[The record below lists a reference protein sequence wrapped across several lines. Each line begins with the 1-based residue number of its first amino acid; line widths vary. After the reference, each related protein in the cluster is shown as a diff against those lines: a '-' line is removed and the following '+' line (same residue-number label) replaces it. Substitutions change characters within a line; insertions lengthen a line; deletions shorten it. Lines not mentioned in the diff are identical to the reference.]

1 MPGPGNYLQ
10 EAQLSSLVTSDKGKK
25 NQAFGVKEKRFRPDD
40 TEVPG
45 PGQYVMPSTVIV
57 KEGTREMANYKSASL
72 RTAEKIPQ
80 LPGVGQYN
88 LVDHLSLSNK
98 QI

>member
-1 MPGPGNYLQ
+1 
-10 EAQLSSLVTSDKGKK
+10 
-25 NQAFGVKEKRFRPDD
+25 
-40 TEVPG
+40 
-45 PGQYVMPSTVIV
+45 MPSTVIV

>member
-1 MPGPGNYLQ
+1 
-10 EAQLSSLVTSDKGKK
+10 
-25 NQAFGVKEKRFRPDD
+25 VKEKRFRPDD

-45 PGQYVMPSTVIV
+45 PGQYYMPSTVII
-57 KEGTREMANYKSASL
+57 KEESREMANYKSASL
-72 RTAEKIPQ
+72 RTGEKQPE

-88 LVDHLSLSNK
+88 LIDHLSLSNK